1 MKRCPACSRDNPDDA
16 RFCNSCGGPLSVVRA
31 ERRKVATLLFCDVA
45 NSTALAER
53 VDSEAVR
60 ELMVAYFHEM
70 RGAIEAHGGAVEK
83 FIGDAVVGV
92 FGVPVAHEDDA
103 LRAARAAFD
112 MQRQLQALNE
122 GFERSFG
129 TRLSIRIGVNTGEV
143 LAVDSVVRE
152 GLVFGDAVNVAARLQ
167 QAASP
172 GDVVLG
178 ETTFALVERF
188 VQAEE
193 LPLLSAKGKSAPL
206 RAYRLVAV
214 KPDAAARKRDVS
226 PFVGRDAELATL
238 LSLFERVGVSRTP
251 ERVLVIGEAGVG
263 KSRLVEAAFEQG
275 RPATS
280 VLSLRCLPYGEDITY
295 LPVVDL
301 VRQVAG
307 IGEGEDPLAMRDR
320 IREVFGG
327 GPDTSTAT
335 AILAQVLGLV
345 EGAVSADEIAWAVR
359 RFVEAIAAAHPLLL
373 LVDDLQWAQEPF
385 LELLAAVADR
395 GSGPIVVLGLAR
407 PEFGHRPDWPVGLR
421 LSPLSDEESVD
432 LVRRLVPALESHA
445 RLLAA
450 AGGNPLFLTELVAYV
465 GAEGEGSDVPPTL
478 EALLNARLD
487 ARPPHER
494 RILECAAVEGQVFH
508 EGALLALAGAEDA
521 STVPTSLERLLEDAL
536 IRPSRSSFENE
547 AAFQFHH
554 LLVRDAAYRGT
565 AKRRRAELHLRFAAW
580 LQEKLGPRVA
590 EAAEIVGYHFEQVCR
605 LRGELGPLDDQTR
618 DVGARAAA
626 LLSGAARRSLARG
639 DPVAARGLFMRAA
652 ALAPPGPARIEIE
665 LGRGS
670 ATSEM
675 GEFALAEELLSAVER
690 DAVAAGLEATAA
702 RARLELAM
710 LEQSLRPHAGGSRL
724 KPVAEAALS
733 TFTECAD
740 EHGRAY
746 ALTVLA
752 RERWVALRC
761 AEAEQLLEQ
770 ALVRAEAARDDR
782 LTASILTALARAV
795 LVGPTPADKAARR
808 CEQLLARARL
818 IGPAT
823 EAAIRNR
830 LGVLEAMRGRAEHAR
845 ELVETSI
852 AVLEETALPVP
863 VAAAS
868 QYAGIAEL
876 ALGDPARAERYLR
889 SAFETLDRLGER
901 SVASSTAALLSRAL
915 VDLSRHDEAERL
927 ASLALEWSG
936 DGVVGQ
942 AYARSV
948 LGLVF
953 VARGDRAEARR
964 MASTAVELSATTDFS
979 NLRGDTLLDLAVVL
993 RACGDVPGAERN
1005 AVDARACYLGKGN
1018 RAAAARVAVL
1028 SPG

>member
-1 MKRCPACSRDNPDDA
+1 M
-16 RFCNSCGGPLSVVRA
+16 L
-31 ERRKVATLLFCDVA
+31 
-45 NSTALAER
+45 
-53 VDSEAVR
+53 
-60 ELMVAYFHEM
+60 AYFQEM
-70 RGAIEAHGGAVEK
+70 REAIEAYGGAVEK

-103 LRAARAAFD
+103 LRAARAALD
-112 MQRQLQALNE
+112 MQQRLAALNDDL
-122 GFERSFG
+122 ERRFG
-129 TRLSIRIGVNTGEV
+129 TRLSIRIGINTGEV
-143 LAVDSVVRE
+143 VAVDSVVRE
-152 GLVFGDAVNVAARLQ
+152 GLVFGDAVNVAARLE
-167 QAASP
+167 QAAAP
-172 GDVVLG
+172 GDVLLG
-178 ETTFALVERF
+178 ETTFALVEQF
-188 VQAEE
+188 VEVEE
-193 LPLLSAKGKSAPL
+193 LTPLSAKGKSAPL
-206 RAYRLVAV
+206 RAYRLLAV
-214 KPDAAARKRDVS
+214 KAHADGRRRSVS

-238 LSLFERVGVSRTP
+238 VALFEGVSISRTP

-263 KSRLVEAAFEQG
+263 KSRLVDAALERVG
-275 RPATS
+275 SAVS

-295 LPVVDL
+295 LPVIDL

-307 IGEGEDPLAMRDR
+307 IGEDDDPLATQDR

-327 GPDTSTAT
+327 GPDTATAT

-359 RFVEAIAAAHPLLL
+359 RFVEAVAATHALVL

-395 GSGPIVVLGLAR
+395 GRGPIVVLGLAR
-407 PEFGHRPDWPVGLR
+407 PEFAVGRPDWPVGLR
-421 LSPLSDEESVD
+421 LSPLSDEESVE
-432 LVRRLVPALESHA
+432 LVRLLVPALESQE
-445 RLLAA
+445 RLLDA

-465 GAEGEGSDVPPTL
+465 GAEGEGSEVPPTL
-478 EALLNARLD
+478 DALLNARLD

-494 RILECAAVEGQVFH
+494 RILECAAIEGQVFH

-521 STVPTSLERLLEDAL
+521 STVQSSIERLLEDAL

-547 AAFQFHH
+547 DAFQFHH

-565 AKRRRAELHLRFAAW
+565 AKRRRADLHLRFAGW
-580 LQEKLGPRVA
+580 LETKLGMRVA
-590 EAAEIVGYHFEQVCR
+590 EAAEIVGYHLEQVCR
-605 LRGELGPLDDQTR
+605 LRSELGPLDDETR

-626 LLSGAARRSLARG
+626 LLSGAARRSLSRG
-639 DPVAARGLFMRAA
+639 DPVAARGLFVRAA

-670 ATSEM
+670 ATSEV

-690 DAVAAGLEATAA
+690 DAIDAGLDATAA

-710 LEQSLRPHAGGSRL
+710 LEQSLRPHAGGSNL
-724 KPVAEAALS
+724 KPVAEAALA
-733 TFTECAD
+733 TFAQCAD

-761 AEAEQLLEQ
+761 AEAEELLEE
-770 ALVRAEAARDDR
+770 ALVHAEAARDDR
-782 LTASILTALARAV
+782 LTASILTALARAI

-845 ELVETSI
+845 ELIETSI

-863 VAAAS
+863 VAGAS
-868 QYAGIAEL
+868 QYAGMAEL

-927 ASLALEWSG
+927 ASLAIEWSG

-942 AYARSV
+942 AYAQSA
-948 LGLVF
+948 LALVS
-953 VARGDRAEARR
+953 VARDDPAEARR
-964 MASTAVELSATTDFS
+964 LASSAVELSAATDFS

-993 RACGDVPGAERN
+993 RANGDEPGAERT
-1005 AVDARACYLGKGN
+1005 AADARACYLAKGN

-1028 SPG
+1028 APG